1 MNPEQIKALI
11 DQTMLKPAN
20 SLTTYTEFVKEAAS
34 AGFKGICIPSSVL
47 MEPEIQSLKANS
59 LLVTVVGFPLGY
71 STLASKVFETEEAAK
86 NGADEIDYVLN
97 LTKLKNGDWDY
108 IEEEMHAIQGAA
120 KLNGQQV
127 PVKVIVETAYLKK
140 DEKQKVC
147 ELVKKVGLA
156 FIKTSTGFA
165 SSGAQLED
173 IVLFKSIL
181 EGECQIKASGGIKTK
196 DDLIKFHEVGADRI
210 GTSSGLSLLN

>member
-1 MNPEQIKALI
+1 MKPEQIKELI

-20 SLTTYTEFVKEAAS
+20 SFQTYAEFVEDAANV
-34 AGFKGICIPSSVL
+34 GFKGICIPSSIL
-47 MEPEIQSLKANS
+47 IDEKIQSLKGNS

-71 STLASKVFETEEAAK
+71 STLASKVFETKEVVK
-86 NGADEIDYVLN
+86 HGADEVDYVLN
-97 LTKLKNGDWDY
+97 LTKLKNGDWNY
-108 IEEEMHAIQGAA
+108 IEEEMQTIQKAA
-120 KLNGQQV
+120 QLDGQQI
-127 PVKVIVETAYLKK
+127 PVKVIIETAYLEQ

-173 IVLFKSIL
+173 IKLFKSIL

-196 DDLIKFHEVGADRI
+196 EDLILFHEAGADRI
-210 GTSSGLSLLN
+210 GTSSGSSLL